1 MSVFDQTPSQR
12 HQLAQALRELRE
24 QAGLSGMELSRRS
37 GISQASVSRIENAKQ
52 VPSAVDLGAWM
63 EATGAGAARQTELVE
78 LRERVA
84 TEAVAW
90 RRHQGRSLKAIQAE
104 VQAAEAAASR
114 VRLFHPTLV
123 PGLLQTPAYIRAIA
137 EAFWLGSRDDLA
149 GLVAGRVARQTVL
162 YETGKRLEFVIGE
175 AALRWWPGPAEMMAG
190 QLDRIG
196 VIAGLENVT
205 IGILPLDREVPV
217 WHSHGFTMF
226 EQADSTLVHLELLG
240 AGQNVRDPDQVTRYV
255 TAFER
260 LQKAAVVDQEALA
273 LLERLTAQ
281 LRNP

>member
-1 MSVFDQTPSQR
+1 M
-12 HQLAQALRELRE
+12 
-24 QAGLSGMELSRRS
+24 
-37 GISQASVSRIENAKQ
+37 
-52 VPSAVDLGAWM
+52 
-63 EATGAGAARQTELVE
+63 
-78 LRERVA
+78 
-84 TEAVAW
+84 
-90 RRHQGRSLKAIQAE
+90 
-104 VQAAEAAASR
+104 
-114 VRLFHPTLV
+114 
-123 PGLLQTPAYIRAIA
+123 
-137 EAFWLGSRDDLA
+137 
-149 GLVAGRVARQTVL
+149 ARQTVL